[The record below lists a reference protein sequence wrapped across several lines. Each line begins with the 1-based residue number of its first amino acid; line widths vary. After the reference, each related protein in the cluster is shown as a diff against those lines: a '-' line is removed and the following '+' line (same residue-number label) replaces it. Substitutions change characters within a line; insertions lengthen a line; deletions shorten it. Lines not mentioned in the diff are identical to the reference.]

1 MTVRLAPVAKEK
13 ALSFLVRTL
22 SFPVRIME
30 KVPALAWIIR
40 ALSSSVGQKLVM
52 AITGLMLCGFLV
64 AHLGGN
70 VFLFVGE
77 EAYNDYAHAL
87 HKNEWLLK
95 IAEVGLVALF
105 FTHLGLAIST
115 SNMNKQARKDEYLEQ
130 NSKQGMTILKGG
142 GASSFM
148 FATGAV
154 VLGFVILHLID
165 FTFKGRGLVYP
176 ESEFEKARML
186 LSNPISA
193 IIYVIGCS
201 ALAIHLVHGF
211 GSALTTLGFS
221 HPKYNKLVRVASLV
235 FGWSIGLG
243 FISFV
248 IWSFASTK

>member
-30 KVPALAWIIR
+30 KIPALAWIIR

-52 AITGLMLCGFLV
+52 AVTGLMLCGFLV

-70 VFLFVGE
+70 VFLFVSE
-77 EAYNDYAHAL
+77 EAYNGYAHTL

-95 IAEVGLVALF
+95 IAEVGLVTLF
-105 FTHLGLAIST
+105 FTHIGLAIST
-115 SNMNKQARKDEYLEQ
+115 SNMNKQARKNEYLEQ

-142 GASSFM
+142 GASSYM

-165 FTFKGRGLVYP
+165 FTFELRGAKYYP
-176 ESEFEKARML
+176 ESEYEKAKLL
-186 LSNPISA
+186 LSNPVSA

-201 ALAIHLVHGF
+201 ALAVHLVHGF
-211 GSALTTLGFS
+211 GSALNTLGFS
-221 HPKYNKLVRVASLV
+221 HPKYNKLVRILSLA
-235 FGWSIGLG
+235 FGWTIGIG

-248 IWSFASTK
+248 LWSFN